1 MIALVVTRGY
11 GNGTYAGTIAD
22 VVTRGYTV
30 GAAAFDAPISATRLY
45 TQAGLTA
52 TTGSAAAFTATCRTE
67 RAISAST
74 GVETP

>member
-1 MIALVVTRGY
+1 MFPRRYFAGRAFAPRFFPQSQGIAAV
-11 GNGTYAGTIAD
+11 
-22 VVTRGYTV
+22 
-30 GAAAFDAPISATRLY
+30 DAPISATRLY